1 MSSLGLTQ
9 MATHLGAQNNRNL
22 TLIALKPEAPK
33 PSSQQDWFFSEALGE
48 QRSHASLLASAGGQQ
63 FLACCVF
70 ACLHTTSSGLWMSS
84 CKDTSHWI

>member
-22 TLIALKPEAPK
+22 TPTALKPEAPK

-63 FLACCVF
+63 SLACCVF
-70 ACLHTTSSGLWMSS
+70 ACLHTTSSVSLDVFS
-84 CKDTSHWI
+84 